1 MSNTTWV
8 RVYRVMYTD
17 NFTEPEWL
25 MRPLASRPVGETA
38 GWTLSGRRE
47 LPHPHLHH
55 PTLHPSPATQMSSP
69 CPCTVSP

>member
-25 MRPLASRPVGETA
+25 MRPLASRP
-38 GWTLSGRRE
+38 
-47 LPHPHLHH
+47 
-55 PTLHPSPATQMSSP
+55 
-69 CPCTVSP
+69 